1 MTVNDASNPWVS
13 RPAASSPA
21 LAATQAPIAT
31 AAPTGPVAPQRGVPA
46 PDTVDQLP
54 VVQYGPGEAR
64 PLWWLGA
71 HGGAGE
77 SKLAHLVEHSR
88 VADHAWPHLVASPR
102 PAPVV
107 LVARSSYDGLRA
119 AQVAATQWASGLV
132 PFVNVLGLVV
142 VADAPGRLP
151 RPLREFAQIVGG
163 GVPRTWT
170 VPWIESWRLGEEP
183 SLLSVPR
190 EVRRLVDDLNAIL
203 QPGAGS
209 TTN

>member
-1 MTVNDASNPWVS
+1 MST
-13 RPAASSPA
+13 
-21 LAATQAPIAT
+21 
-31 AAPTGPVAPQRGVPA
+31 APTGPAAPQKGVQA
-46 PDTVDQLP
+46 PDTVDRLP
-54 VVQYGPGEAR
+54 VVQYGHGEAR
-64 PLWWLGA
+64 PLWWLGV

-77 SKLAHLVEHSR
+77 SKLSRLVEHSR
-88 VADHAWPHLVASPR
+88 PADHSWPHLLTSPR

-107 LVARSSYDGLRA
+107 LVARSNYDGLRA
-119 AQVAATQWASGLV
+119 AQSAATQWASGLV

-163 GVPRTWT
+163 GVPRTWS